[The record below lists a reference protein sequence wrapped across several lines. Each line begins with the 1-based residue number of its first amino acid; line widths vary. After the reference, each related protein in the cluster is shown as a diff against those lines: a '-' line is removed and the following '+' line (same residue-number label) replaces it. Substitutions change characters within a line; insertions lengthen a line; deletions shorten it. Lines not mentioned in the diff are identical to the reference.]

1 MAFAEDGETFWYADT
16 HARTVWKCRMNPEN
30 GSLVEKK
37 VFAEY
42 FSEAGRPDG
51 ACIDAEGFYWV
62 AVVDGW
68 RLDRF
73 SPDGRLDR
81 SLAVPFQKP
90 SCPGFGGENL
100 SQLYVT
106 SISQGSSTPLEPDQ
120 PDAGKLIA
128 LEPGCQGVKE
138 PRIRQWNSM
147 V

>member
-1 MAFAEDGETFWYADT
+1 
-16 HARTVWKCRMNPEN
+16 MNPED
-30 GSLVEKK
+30 GSLVEQN

-73 SPDGRLDR
+73 SPEGKLDR

-90 SCPGFGGENL
+90 SCPTFGGKDFSL
-100 SQLYVT
+100 LYVT

-120 PDAGKLIA
+120 PVAGKLIS
-128 LEPGCQGVKE
+128 LEPGVCGVPD
-138 PRIRQWNSM
+138 PRFLN
-147 V
+147 